1 MRTDQSANTL
11 SVTLLTAVVIA
22 LLVSMFA
29 MLFMAIG

>member
-1 MRTDQSANTL
+1 MRADQSANTL